1 MFTKKRTAMSL
12 VLAAGL
18 FAGLAVTSSDASAC
32 GGAWMEYIE
41 VDHRIQGIARAQK
54 QFNKG
59 DVDAAA
65 ASVIRMMPHVAT
77 LKAKKSKLVERG
89 QRILAVALA
98 RNDGALPVEKQV
110 PDYARGTWMGK
121 SEKDREHNLEWA
133 VGTLRGVNEIK
144 KDDPAAQTDLA
155 EAMSKVEKYQGEAR
169 EMLERLAK
177 KDLIA
182 TPEGYAALAKLRSKA
197 GDPAGKKLAMQRCE
211 AMARS
216 ASVCRVQS

>member
-12 VLAAGL
+12 LMAVSMFASVGVL
-18 FAGLAVTSSDASAC
+18 SSDADAC

-41 VDHRIQGIARAQK
+41 VDHRIQGIAQAEK
-54 QFNKG
+54 LFNKG
-59 DVDAAA
+59 EVNAAA
-65 ASVIRMMPHVAT
+65 ASVIRMMPHVAN

-98 RNDGALPVEKQV
+98 RNDGALPVSKEV
-110 PDYARGTWMGK
+110 PSYAQSTWMGK
-121 SEKDREHNLEWA
+121 TDKDRAENLEWS
-133 VGTLRGVNEIK
+133 VGTLRSVNNLK

-155 EAMSKVEKYQGEAR
+155 EAMSKVAKYQGEAR
-169 EMLERLAK
+169 DMLEKLAK

-197 GDPAGKKLAMQRCE
+197 GDAKGEKVAMARCE
-211 AMARS
+211 AMAKT
-216 ASVCRVQS
+216 ASVCRAQG